1 MNSSTLSFESEGSYG
16 NGYKEPPPMTPLK
29 LIQIADVLKSQS
41 ATKTTTQYSHLTKP
55 SLRTERAKFDLFAD
69 SLSNA
74 ILAAEKFRLS
84 MEEANTH
91 YDILSPKNIEKLLEK
106 YHVNIPKTGFYCP
119 HFNIWVGKK
128 KTEDNPD
135 TKISDEKFE
144 NVAIMVFHE
153 WVINWLFVKKFV
165 LSNPNIDLTEEDA
178 LLYGLKAINKEA
190 CYHAMLKYFGT
201 FSVHCW
207 TEAKKNYLRP
217 ENLLQEL
224 SIKAYRTPDTSIA
237 VRKMMEEAT
246 EYLITKKMPRIRFKL
261 YDMIGVKKT
270 PPKVPTRKGSLDRI
284 AEKMD
289 SSDVKEQYEMVKG
302 LSKFAKSRL
311 RSKGV
316 DIPKK
321 GELIASMSDEEFE
334 AWCVEN
340 NIDRKKKSYYKTKY
354 RDVK

>member
-1 MNSSTLSFESEGSYG
+1 
-16 NGYKEPPPMTPLK
+16 MTHPK
-29 LIQIADVLKSQS
+29 LINLSDVLKSQ
-41 ATKTTTQYSHLTKP
+41 ATSKTTTKYSHLTKP
-55 SLRTERAKFDLFAD
+55 CLRTERAKFDLFAD
-69 SLSNA
+69 SQANA

-84 MEEANTH
+84 MEAANTH
-91 YDILSPKNIEKLLEK
+91 YDILSPQNLEKLLRK
-106 YHVNIPKTGFYCP
+106 YNVNIPKTGFYCP
-119 HFNIWVGKK
+119 HFNIWVGRK
-128 KTEDNPD
+128 KTENNPD

-165 LSNPNIDLTEEDA
+165 LANPNIDLTEDDA
-178 LLYGLKAINKEA
+178 LLYGLNAINKEA
-190 CYHAMLKYFGT
+190 CYHAMQKYFGT

-246 EYLITKKMPRIRFKL
+246 EYLMTKKMPRIKTKV
-261 YDMIGVKKT
+261 YDTIGLKKT
-270 PPKVPTRKGSLDRI
+270 PPHLSTRKGCLDRI

-289 SSDVKEQYEMVKG
+289 ASDIKEQYEMVKG

-316 DIPKK
+316 EIPKK
-321 GELIASMSDEEFE
+321 GELITSMSDEEFE